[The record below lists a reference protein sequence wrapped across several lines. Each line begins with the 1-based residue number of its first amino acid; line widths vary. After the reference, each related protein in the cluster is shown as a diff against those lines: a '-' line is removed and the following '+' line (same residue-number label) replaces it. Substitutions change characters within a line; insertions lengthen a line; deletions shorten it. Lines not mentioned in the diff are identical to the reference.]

1 MWSEIMKECG
11 IKKIM
16 TGHYVMEG
24 AGVKLKRIFG
34 FGATE
39 LTDPFLLFDHFG
51 SDNPDDYIKGFP
63 WHPHRGIETM
73 TYMISGDVEHGD
85 SLGNRGVIG
94 AGDAQWMTAG
104 SGIIHQEMPQ
114 NTAGLLKGFQ
124 LWVNLPKKD
133 KMCEPEYRDIVSD
146 KIPELNENGIDVK
159 VLSGEYKGIKGAAQD
174 ISGNPLYID
183 VSLQAGKEFVIDIE
197 AGYKKFLYL
206 YEGDII
212 YGTDALEIKKESM
225 LIFESGDRLR
235 LKAADKSRF
244 IIFAGKPLNEPVAWR
259 GPIVMNSD
267 EELDTAFSQLR
278 DGTFIQKTD
287 KEVKPNIYYTKE

>member
-1 MWSEIMKECG
+1 
-11 IKKIM
+11 
-16 TGHYVMEG
+16 MEG

-34 FGATE
+34 FGATD

-73 TYMISGDVEHGD
+73 TFMISGDVEHGD
-85 SLGNRGVIG
+85 SLGNKGVIG

-114 NTAGLLKGFQ
+114 KTAGNLKGFQ

-133 KMCEPEYRDIVSD
+133 KMCKPEYRDIVSD
-146 KIPELNENGIDVK
+146 KIPVFKEDGTFIK
-159 VLSGEYKGIKGAAQD
+159 ILSGEYKGIKGAAQN

-183 VSLQAGKEFVIDIE
+183 VSLDGGAEFFIDIDAE
-197 AGYKKFLYL
+197 YNKFLYL

-212 YGTDALEIKKESM
+212 CGPDSLNIPKESM
-225 LIFESGDRLR
+225 LIFGDGERIK
-235 LKAADKSRF
+235 LKSPGNSKF

-267 EELDTAFSQLR
+267 EELDTAFRQLR
-278 DGTFIQKTD
+278 DGTFIQQTD

>member
-1 MWSEIMKECG
+1 MEECK
-11 IKKIM
+11 IKKIL

-34 FGATE
+34 FGAAE

-51 SDNPDDYIKGFP
+51 SDNPDDYIRGFP

-73 TYMISGDVEHGD
+73 TFMISGDVEHGD
-85 SLGNRGVIG
+85 SLGNKGVIG

-114 NTAGLLKGFQ
+114 KTAGYLKGFQ
-124 LWVNLPKKD
+124 LWVNLPARD
-133 KMCEPEYRDIVSD
+133 KMCTPKYRDITSD
-146 KIPELNENGIDVK
+146 KIPSLSSDGIIVQ
-159 VLSGEYKGIKGAAQD
+159 VLSGEFNGIKGAAQD

-183 VSLQAGKEFVIDIE
+183 VSLEAEKEFTIEIDIE
-197 AGYKKFLYL
+197 YKKFLYL
-206 YEGDII
+206 YEGNIL
-212 YGTDALEIKKESM
+212 YGSDSQNIKKESM
-225 LIFESGDRLR
+225 LIFEPGDRLL
-235 LKAADKSRF
+235 LKAAEKSRF

-259 GPIVMNSD
+259 GPIVMNTD

-278 DGTFIQKTD
+278 DGTFIK
-287 KEVKPNIYYTKE
+287 

>member
-1 MWSEIMKECG
+1 MKECD
-11 IKKIM
+11 IKKIL

-34 FGATE
+34 FGATD

-85 SLGNRGVIG
+85 SLGNKGVIG

-104 SGIIHQEMPQ
+104 RGIIHQEMPQ
-114 NTAGLLKGFQ
+114 KTAGYLNGFQ

-133 KMCEPEYRDIVSD
+133 KMCKPEYRDIVSE
-146 KIPELNENGIDVK
+146 KIPVLKEDGAYIK
-159 VLSGEYKGIKGAAQD
+159 ILSGEYKGIKGAAQN

-183 VSLQAGKEFVIDIE
+183 VSLEGGEEFIIDIDAE
-197 AGYKKFLYL
+197 YNKFLYL
-206 YEGDII
+206 YEGSAICGADS
-212 YGTDALEIKKESM
+212 LNVKNESM
-225 LIFESGDRLR
+225 LIFDEGNRIRLQSSE
-235 LKAADKSRF
+235 KSQF
-244 IIFAGKPLNEPVAWR
+244 IIFAGKPLSEPVAWR
-259 GPIVMNSD
+259 GPIVMNTED
-267 EELDTAFSQLR
+267 ELDTAFSQLR
-278 DGTFIQKTD
+278 DGTFIKKTQS
-287 KEVKPNIYYTKE
+287 EVKANIYYTKD